1 MLAPFQI
8 LGRRMLPLGGTPF
21 QIGLLALASFLA
33 QLQDQLP
40 GMVRDDRV
48 VVLQDDTFQ
57 LQRPFPLLF
66 QIPGLT
72 KIPVKKNK
80 EPPDGN

>member
-1 MLAPFQI
+1 
-8 LGRRMLPLGGTPF
+8 MLPLGSTPF
-21 QIGLLALASFLA
+21 QVGLLALASFLA

-40 GMVRDDRV
+40 GMVRYNCV

-57 LQRPFPLLF
+57 LERPFPLLF

-72 KIPVKKNK
+72 KKIRSKRIRWMKTSEKLTSRVY
-80 EPPDGN
+80 